1 MTEGLI
7 MEIQLN
13 NNGVQIDKHR
23 IELTQQAFI
32 TYSKNQ
38 SLNAFYERSKNV
50 NNEDLI
56 IEKYK
61 NLESDNY
68 IEKYLL
74 AFKGRRYIWIKLKKL
89 LPKKIWL
96 KLIESYSNTQLMLIL
111 YTMTSDRTFEDI
123 YYVWQ
128 RLKEINK
135 KN

>member
-1 MTEGLI
+1 MRRQDVLME
-7 MEIQLN
+7 EIQLN

-68 IEKYLL
+68 IEKSRNCSST
-74 AFKGRRYIWIKLKKL
+74 KT
-89 LPKKIWL
+89 P
-96 KLIESYSNTQLMLIL
+96 
-111 YTMTSDRTFEDI
+111 TSR
-123 YYVWQ
+123 W
-128 RLKEINK
+128 
-135 KN
+135 